1 MQQTLY
7 RAYNRLCETV
17 GARNMVA
24 AMGVLRPLSNHP
36 GGLWANKLK
45 EDAKVEKKGE
55 PESEAS

>member
-55 PESEAS
+55 P